1 MNVAV
6 LTFIY
11 ADNYGAL
18 LQAYALKKI
27 VENAGNSIV
36 FLDYIP
42 ESEKKFYEKKYH
54 NIRGIKEIVKKTI
67 SNIERR
73 DSAVMFDAF
82 RNKNFLTVPYREG
95 LVNNDLLIVGS
106 DQVWNEK
113 IVKDLKPYLFSEAL
127 KDKKKISYAASIGK
141 VDVTDTARQAFK
153 EYLKWFSAISL
164 RENSSKL
171 LLESLGF
178 TCRIVVDPVFL
189 LTKNQ
194 WITFCKRPSSKIPQ
208 KYVFAYLLRN
218 DEMLISKAN
227 KYAHDNKLKLI
238 YVHPMG
244 MQIKNLCGT
253 RIKSV
258 GPEEFV
264 WLINNANAVF
274 TNSFHAISFC
284 CIFNKE
290 FCHVQRSDLGNR
302 VSELLS
308 DLNVHTLDNGL
319 EKAIYG
325 ETFLQIK
332 DDSFDFLKQYI
343 GRKNH
348 EEERD

>member
-42 ESEKKFYEKKYH
+42 ESEKKFYEKNYH

-127 KDKKKISYAASIGK
+127 KDKKTFNETRF
-141 VDVTDTARQAFK
+141 V
-153 EYLKWFSAISL
+153 KW
-164 RENSSKL
+164 
-171 LLESLGF
+171 
-178 TCRIVVDPVFL
+178 
-189 LTKNQ
+189 
-194 WITFCKRPSSKIPQ
+194 
-208 KYVFAYLLRN
+208 
-218 DEMLISKAN
+218 
-227 KYAHDNKLKLI
+227 
-238 YVHPMG
+238 
-244 MQIKNLCGT
+244 
-253 RIKSV
+253 
-258 GPEEFV
+258 
-264 WLINNANAVF
+264 
-274 TNSFHAISFC
+274 
-284 CIFNKE
+284 
-290 FCHVQRSDLGNR
+290 
-302 VSELLS
+302 
-308 DLNVHTLDNGL
+308 
-319 EKAIYG
+319 
-325 ETFLQIK
+325 
-332 DDSFDFLKQYI
+332 
-343 GRKNH
+343 
-348 EEERD
+348 